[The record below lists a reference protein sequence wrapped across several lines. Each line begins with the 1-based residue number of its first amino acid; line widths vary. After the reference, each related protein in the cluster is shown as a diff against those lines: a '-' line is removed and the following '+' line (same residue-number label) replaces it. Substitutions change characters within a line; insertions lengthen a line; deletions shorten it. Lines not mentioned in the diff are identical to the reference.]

1 MPLTPRRTALAVVAA
16 ASLLSPV
23 AAHAHAGHDHHPP
36 APKPPR
42 TLASYPKPTVTGKQ
56 IADGLDSFA
65 TTFAHRVTGTP
76 IQTNATSALVA
87 ELKGMGYSVEVRPY
101 KTVLQA
107 IVATKK
113 GTTKP
118 SEIIAF
124 GAHFDQVPQTLS
136 GTYDNGSGTRM
147 VVSLAKA
154 YAKVPTRRTLQFM
167 LFNGEEEGALASSEL
182 AADYKARKIN
192 IKAYLGF
199 DMVGLAWPVKT
210 RTATS
215 CLCMWRGA
223 KDTDFDKLLADVNFK
238 FLKFP
243 EGKQLVSVEGRNVRN
258 SDEASFA
265 DAGWPTLRW
274 AGLRT
279 AAAYPEY
286 HMPNDN
292 MATIDSVAGGRSYF
306 EAGLYNT
313 LLSAYYT
320 AAALDLK

>member
-1 MPLTPRRTALAVVAA
+1 MRMTPRRTALPLVALTG
-16 ASLLSPV
+16 LLSPLALGSAHG
-23 AAHAHAGHDHHPP
+23 AAAK
-36 APKPPR
+36 KP
-42 TLASYPKPTVTGKQ
+42 TLASYPRPAVTGKQ
-56 IADGLDSFA
+56 LAQAVDSFT
-65 TTFAHRVTGTP
+65 TTFAHRVTATP
-76 IQTNATSALVA
+76 IQTNATAALVA
-87 ELKGMGYSVEVRPY
+87 ELKSLGYSVEVRPY

-113 GTTKP
+113 GKVKP

-124 GAHFDQVPQTLS
+124 GGHFDQVPQTLS

-147 VVSLAKA
+147 VMGLARA
-154 YAKVPTRRTLQFM
+154 FAKVPTRRTLQFM

-182 AADYKARKIN
+182 ATDYKARKIK

-199 DMVGLAWPVKT
+199 DMVGIAWPVKK
-210 RTATS
+210 ATSVS
-215 CLCMWRGA
+215 CLCIWRGSR
-223 KDTDFDKLLADVNFK
+223 DEEFDELLAQVNYK
-238 FLKFP
+238 FLRFP
-243 EGKQLVSVEGRNVRN
+243 EGKTAVSLEGRNVRN

-279 AAAYPEY
+279 ASDYPEY

-306 EAGLYNT
+306 EAGLRNT

-320 AAALDLK
+320 AAALDLQ